1 MALTKEI
8 KEGIVKKYAKNEKD
22 TGSAEVQIAIL
33 TEEINTLTG
42 HLKIHNHDF
51 HSRRGLLKKVGQ
63 RRSLLNY
70 LFKNS
75 VTRYREIIKSLGL
88 RK

>member
-1 MALTKEI
+1 MALTKERKQELI
-8 KEGIVKKYAKNEKD
+8 KEFAKSEND

-33 TEEINTLTG
+33 TEEINNLTE
-42 HLKIHNHDF
+42 HLKTHIHDF

-63 RRSLLNY
+63 RRNMLQY
-70 LFKNS
+70 LAKKDIQS
-75 VTRYREIIKSLGL
+75 YREVIKKLGL

>member
-1 MALTKEI
+1 MALTKEVKQKII
-8 KEGIVKKYAKNEKD
+8 KEYAKNEKD

-33 TEEINTLTG
+33 TKEIDELTE
-42 HLKIHNHDF
+42 HLKVHIHDY

-63 RRSLLNY
+63 RRNMLQY
-70 LFKNS
+70 LQKKDIQS
-75 VTRYREIIKSLGL
+75 YRELIKKLGL

>member
-1 MALTKEI
+1 MALTKEAKQEI
-8 KEGIVKKYAKNEKD
+8 IKKYARNEGD
-22 TGSAEVQIAIL
+22 TGSPEVQIAIL
-33 TEEINTLTG
+33 TEEINTLTE
-42 HLKIHNHDF
+42 HFKEHKHDF
-51 HSRRGLLKKVGQ
+51 HSKRGLLKKVGQ

-70 LFKNS
+70 LLKHD

>member
-1 MALTKEI
+1 MALTKEA
-8 KEGIVKKYAKNEKD
+8 KEVIVKKYARNEKD
-22 TGSAEVQIAIL
+22 TGSAEVQVAIL
-33 TEEINTLTG
+33 TEEINNLTE
-42 HLKIHNHDF
+42 HLKEHSHDF

-70 LFKNS
+70 LIKTD
-75 VTRYREIIKSLGL
+75 VTRYRAIVSKLGL

>member
-1 MALTKEI
+1 MALTKEKKEAII
-8 KEGIVKKYAKNEKD
+8 KKFAKNEKD

-33 TEEINTLTG
+33 TEEINNLTE
-42 HLKIHNHDF
+42 HLKEHNHDY

-63 RRSLLNY
+63 RRNMLQY
-70 LFKNS
+70 LANKDIQS
-75 VTRYREIIKSLGL
+75 YREVVKKLGL

>member
-1 MALTKEI
+1 MALTKER
-8 KEGIVKKYAKNEKD
+8 KEAIVKKYARNEKD

-33 TEEINTLTG
+33 TKEINELTE
-42 HLKIHNHDF
+42 HLKEHKHDY

-63 RRSLLNY
+63 RRNMLQY
-70 LFKNS
+70 LAKKDIQS
-75 VTRYREIIKSLGL
+75 YREVIKKLGL

>member
-1 MALTKEI
+1 MALTKEV
-8 KEGIVKKYAKNEKD
+8 KESIVKKYARSEGD
-22 TGSAEVQIAIL
+22 TGSPEVQIAIL
-33 TEEINTLTG
+33 TEEINTLTE
-42 HLKIHNHDF
+42 HLKEHKHDY

-70 LFKNS
+70 LLKKD
-75 VTRYREIIKSLGL
+75 VTRYRELIKSLGL